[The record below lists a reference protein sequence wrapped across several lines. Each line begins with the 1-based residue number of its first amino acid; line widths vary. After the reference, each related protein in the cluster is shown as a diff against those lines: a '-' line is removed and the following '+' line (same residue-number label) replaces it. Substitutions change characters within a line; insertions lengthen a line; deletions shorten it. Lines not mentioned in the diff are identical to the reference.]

1 MPACSDLGQNFQELF
16 AFVSET
22 PNRFHFKIET
32 VALCW
37 YAIDYFR
44 ILLNK
49 NCWFWLTIKERESEG
64 QKSLCQKAREITQS
78 KF

>member
-1 MPACSDLGQNFQELF
+1 MPACSDREPNFLELF
-16 AFVSET
+16 AFVWET
-22 PNRFHFKIET
+22 PNGFHLKIKT

-64 QKSLCQKAREITQS
+64 QKSLSQKAREITQS